1 MDEEWRKSSF
11 SGAQG
16 GDCVE
21 TAMRGGNVLA
31 RDSKLGESSPVLTW
45 SPDAWQAFVA
55 VIKAS

>member
-1 MDEEWRKSSF
+1 MDKQWRKSSF

-21 TAMRGGNVLA
+21 TAIRGGHVLA

-45 SPDAWQAFVA
+45 SLDTWRDFVA
-55 VIKAS
+55 AIKAS